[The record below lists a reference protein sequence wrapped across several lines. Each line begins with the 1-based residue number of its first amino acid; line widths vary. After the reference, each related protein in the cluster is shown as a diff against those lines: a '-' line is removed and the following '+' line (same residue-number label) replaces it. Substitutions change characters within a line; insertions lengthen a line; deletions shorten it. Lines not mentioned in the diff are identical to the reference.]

1 MNLLIII
8 TTSILAYLYIYAFT
22 SFMLIIFEGKQSDS
36 YDKQVSTTLLLLSSV
51 VFIYAMYNNCYFI
64 VIDYIAFCI
73 IDYYAGKLHCLLSKQ
88 DFNADYKI
96 SSLSLAVFIVSM
108 NYMLLHLGITTDSMF
123 ISQF

>member
-1 MNLLIII
+1 MNLLIIF

-22 SFMLIIFEGKQSDS
+22 SFMLIIFEGKKANS
-36 YDKQVSTTLLLLSSV
+36 YDKQVSTILLLLSSM
-51 VFIYAMYNNCYFI
+51 VFNYAIYNCYYFI
-64 VIDYIAFCI
+64 IIDYITFCL

-96 SSLSLAVFIVSM
+96 SSLSLAVFIVSI